1 MKKILIT
8 LSVTFLLLA
17 TVVIIMHGTRHFA
30 GKTDGQTV
38 KYSLCEGRRLVAF
51 ISKKGDTQF
60 MVEDEKGYKLFNVPV
75 RNCALDSIYR
85 DGKLAFRDI
94 ATGRTGFIDAYGH
107 AIFNDNNV
115 ATQLIPGDNTTETFQ
130 QEQYTPQESTGN
142 HNTKTTTNR
151 PVKMGKQVD
160 LQQMA
165 HNNPFYKEA
174 SKVLSGKLE
183 ETDAAQRRVILNYC
197 EHFRTAYTTKDI
209 DFLRQIFSDRAL
221 IIVGSI
227 IKPKAENGSEEVTG
241 DEKVTYALRTKYE
254 YLQRLNNAFAANKAI
269 NVKFSDFKI
278 MRHPTLNGIYGVT
291 LRQQYKSDKYAD
303 DGYIFLL
310 WDFRNASMPLIHVR
324 TWQPSKAIKGE
335 NDVIGIQDFNME

>member
-1 MKKILIT
+1 MKKLLIT

-17 TVVIIMHGTRHFA
+17 IVAIIMHGTRHVA
-30 GKTDGQTV
+30 GQTDGQTV
-38 KYSLCEGRRLVAF
+38 RYSLCEGRRLVAV

-60 MVEDEKGYKLFNVPV
+60 SVEDEKGNKLFNVPV
-75 RNCALDSIYR
+75 RNCTLDSVYR
-85 DGKLAFRDI
+85 NGKLAFHDI

-107 AIFNDNNV
+107 AVFSNNTTV
-115 ATQLIPGDNTTETFQ
+115 TPPIPGDNTTETFQ
-130 QEQYTPQESTGN
+130 QTQSVQQQPSANPQ
-142 HNTKTTTNR
+142 TKAAPTK

-160 LQQMA
+160 LQQIA

-197 EHFRTAYTTKDI
+197 EHFRTAYTTKDL
-209 DFLRQIFSDRAL
+209 DFLRQVFSDKAL
-221 IIVGSI
+221 IIVGTI
-227 IKPKAENGSEEVTG
+227 VKTKVGNGAEEIAG

-269 NVKFSDFKI
+269 SVKFSDFKI

-291 LRQQYKSDKYAD
+291 LRQQYKSDRYAD

-324 TWQPSKAIKGE
+324 TWQPSATVKSG
-335 NDVIGIQDFNME
+335 NDIIGIQDFNME